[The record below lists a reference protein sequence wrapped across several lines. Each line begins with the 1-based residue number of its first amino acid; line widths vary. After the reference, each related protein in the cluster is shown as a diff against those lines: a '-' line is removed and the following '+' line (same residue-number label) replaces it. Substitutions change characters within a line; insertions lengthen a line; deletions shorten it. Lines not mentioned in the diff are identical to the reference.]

1 MLGRSGIS
9 PGNCIGHFPVLSKV
23 DQMFKI
29 IMVTERYSPIWG
41 GAENQL
47 RQLIPHL
54 LEQNHI
60 VRVVT
65 RRWDSGF
72 LKYDRVDD
80 VPVIRLGIPG
90 QSQLATLVFVCHLL
104 VFLIW
109 NSSKSDIFHSHGA
122 VKMGV
127 ICRIASLLNGR
138 KNIVKIATAG
148 KIVSLQRSFTGR
160 ALLYFFKKSDAVICM
175 TKEIENELAHIG
187 FPEERTVK
195 IPNAVDCSRFF
206 RQFSEH
212 ERRRFREK
220 QHLPGNACL
229 ITFVGRLVHRKGLD
243 TLIRAWRG
251 IVVGRTDIYLLVIGS
266 GKDQPDSIEA
276 DIKKQIS
283 DDQINNVLLLG
294 ETDNPEY
301 YLANGDI
308 FVFPSRQ
315 EGFPNALM
323 EAMAAGLPVV
333 ASRIGGNVELVEDGL
348 TGLLFERDSPD
359 DLCKCIEKLY
369 ETKELMLLL
378 GGNARKLM
386 EKNYSFSTIA
396 RRYSSLYT
404 ALL

>member
-1 MLGRSGIS
+1 
-9 PGNCIGHFPVLSKV
+9 
-23 DQMFKI
+23 
-29 IMVTERYSPIWG
+29 MVTERYIPIWG

-54 LEQNHI
+54 LEQNHM

-65 RRWDSGF
+65 RRWHPGL

-80 VPVIRLGIPG
+80 IPVIRLGIPG
-90 QSQLATLVFVCHLL
+90 QSQLAKLVFVCHLL

-148 KIVSLQRSFTGR
+148 KIAPLTKSILGR
-160 ALLYFFKKSDAVICM
+160 VQLYFFKNSNAVICM
-175 TKEIENELAHIG
+175 TAEIEKELDYIG

-206 RQFSEH
+206 RQSSER
-212 ERRRFREK
+212 ERKRFREELN
-220 QHLPGNACL
+220 LPEDACIVL
-229 ITFVGRLVHRKGLD
+229 FSGRLVYRKGLD
-243 TLIRAWRG
+243 VLIRAWCG
-251 IVVGRTDIYLLVIGS
+251 IGPGRKNIYLLLIGS
-266 GKDQPDSIEA
+266 GKGQPDSIEIE
-276 DIKKQIS
+276 IKKQIK
-283 DDQINNVLLLG
+283 DMQISNIIFIG
-294 ETDNPEY
+294 ETDTPEL

-323 EAMAAGLPVV
+323 EAMASGLPVA
-333 ASRIGGNVELVEDGL
+333 ASRIGGNVELVTHGK
-348 TGLLFERDSPD
+348 TGMLFEQGSHDE
-359 DLCKCIEKLY
+359 LYKCIEQFY
-369 ETKELMLLL
+369 ENKDLMR
-378 GGNARKLM
+378 GMGVNARRCM
-386 EKNYSFSTIA
+386 EESYSFQRIA
-396 RRYSSLYT
+396 AHYNDLYRRVSS
-404 ALL
+404 